1 MYLLGNISENE
12 YRDKSAELQRMI
24 ADLSKEPAPK
34 ETKFDKNWK
43 ELYEMLDEKHRQSF
57 WRNLI
62 KGIRIDK
69 DAMPIEILY

>member
-1 MYLLGNISENE
+1 
-12 YRDKSAELQRMI
+12 MI
-24 ADLSKEPAPK
+24 ADLSREPAPK